1 MAVCMYT
8 YKHKHKI
15 KVNISCLFAIEGMD
29 LAYDITPEMSDFVW
43 ISSSVV
49 FGSQFCL
56 GMVTNLTVVFCYVKN
71 YSVRW

>member
-1 MAVCMYT
+1 
-8 YKHKHKI
+8 
-15 KVNISCLFAIEGMD
+15 MD